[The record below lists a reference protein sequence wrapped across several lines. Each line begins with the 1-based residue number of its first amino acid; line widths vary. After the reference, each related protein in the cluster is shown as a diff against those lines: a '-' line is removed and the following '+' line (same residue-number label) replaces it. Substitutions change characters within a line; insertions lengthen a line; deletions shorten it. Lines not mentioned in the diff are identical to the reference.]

1 MDRASDRVRW
11 VSPDD
16 ANRQITEET
25 TARLRA
31 VGSNPRAIAVRLDEL
46 EREWD
51 VERTLFAL
59 SSINVLLGL
68 TAGALDRRW
77 LAWPVTVA
85 AFQFQHAVQ
94 GWCPPVSL
102 LRRLGVRTRQEIDS
116 ERVALKALRGDFI
129 DTAAAGGG
137 PRDADRA
144 LAAATR

>member
-1 MDRASDRVRW
+1 MDRVSDRVRR
-11 VSPDD
+11 VSPADT
-16 ANRQITEET
+16 NHQIWEET
-25 TARLRA
+25 AARLRA
-31 VGSNPRAIAVRLDEL
+31 VGSNRAAIATRLDEL

-51 VERTLFAL
+51 VERALFAL
-59 SSINVLLGL
+59 SSINLLLGL
-68 TAGALDRRW
+68 TAGARSARW

-129 DTAAAGGG
+129 DTAAAGG